1 MRTLKFGSSGPDVEQ
16 LQQKLKELGHYTG
29 AVDGRFG
36 ALTKNAVMNFQRAR
50 GLVVDGIA
58 GPKTLAALGLG
69 SSPAPTTQPVPHQP
83 VSQPGS
89 GMAISLHIG
98 VNRVDPTKYAGWNGA
113 LSGCENDARTM
124 TEIART
130 EGFTTT
136 QLFSQ
141 QATSG
146 AVLGEIANA
155 AGRLGPAGIFLL
167 TYAGHGGQVPNQ
179 SADPE
184 EDRQDETW
192 VLFDRQLIDDELEQA
207 FTAFKPGVSIVMLS
221 DSCHS
226 GSVHR
231 SMADPV
237 QDAIANLKRSFYTG
251 LGAPRP
257 GPNER
262 EPIFSF
268 PRPVAAL
275 RATSPAVAR
284 QYLTVVGNG
293 QGARGEAP
301 ILRFPGQ
308 DTRSSRGMDG
318 NEAGTNGNAP
328 GGGVQTREMPLDANR
343 AANEAQAY
351 VLDSARQAASGRG
364 QVQATGLLISG
375 CQDSQ
380 LSQEVGGNGVFTTA
394 VNHVWGANTFG
405 GSFEA
410 FHRQVLS
417 QMGPTQTP
425 VLTAFGAPSDLLR
438 RTPFNVPQSERVH

>member
-1 MRTLKFGSSGPDVEQ
+1 MRTLRFGSSGPDVEQ

-36 ALTKNAVMNFQRAR
+36 ALTKNAVMNYQRAQ

-58 GPKTLAALGLG
+58 GPKTLGALGLG
-69 SSPAPTTQPVPHQP
+69 SAPSSPTQPVP
-83 VSQPGS
+83 QPG
-89 GMAISLHIG
+89 GAIALSLHVG
-98 VNRVDPTKYAGWNGA
+98 VNRVDPTKYAGWDGA

-124 TEIART
+124 TEIARA

-146 AVLGEIANA
+146 AVLGEIAKA
-155 AGRLGPAGIFLL
+155 AGRLGPAGIFML

-179 SADPE
+179 GADAE
-184 EDRQDETW
+184 EDQQDETW

-226 GSVHR
+226 GSVYR
-231 SMADPV
+231 VMADPG
-237 QDAIANLKRSFYTG
+237 QDAIANLKRSFYTN
-251 LGAPRP
+251 LAAPRP

-262 EPIFSF
+262 EPIFSY
-268 PRPVAAL
+268 PRPVAAS
-275 RATSPAVAR
+275 RSMSPVPAR
-284 QYLTVVGNG
+284 QYLALVGDG
-293 QGARGEAP
+293 PGARGQEPP

-308 DTRSSRGMDG
+308 DTMRGSRGLDG
-318 NEAGTNGNAP
+318 NGGGTNGRDGLDALE
-328 GGGVQTREMPLDANR
+328 GGVRTRELPLDANR

-351 VLDSARQAASGRG
+351 VLDSVKQAASGRG

-375 CQDSQ
+375 CQDAQ

-394 VNHVWGANTFG
+394 IKHVWSANTFG
-405 GSFEA
+405 ASYEA
-410 FHRQVLS
+410 LHKQVLS

-425 VLTAFGAPSDLLR
+425 VLTAFGAPSDLLG
-438 RTPFNVPQSERVH
+438 RTPFNVQ